1 MAWHN
6 SAIRPKLKTPLE
18 VSHVVLVSHSPICIR
33 FRFDKKRF
41 DVESSPYIG
50 HEIIRSRVGGAT
62 TKIDNDK
69 LSQPDKI
76 AIVYSRP
83 EEAIEMKRHI
93 SYLQDN
99 HYLMDDLEYVELNE
113 LEGIQ
118 QGLRALRVSVNVH
131 SDQLSKRISEMDR
144 QGAQIVSD

>member
-1 MAWHN
+1 
-6 SAIRPKLKTPLE
+6 
-18 VSHVVLVSHSPICIR
+18 
-33 FRFDKKRF
+33 
-41 DVESSPYIG
+41 
-50 HEIIRSRVGGAT
+50 
-62 TKIDNDK
+62 
-69 LSQPDKI
+69 
-76 AIVYSRP
+76 VYSRP
-83 EEAIEMKRHI
+83 EEATEMKRHI